1 MVSVE
6 RCGPVRSNVLQ
17 RQPVL
22 ILSGRVRRE
31 GAEDDDSDSNQHCRD
46 QTYGDVA
53 VDVFHKPQ
61 FIRRCRKLSSDK
73 DKMPLPS
80 HRSGSACMP
89 LFRKFDAS
97 FDRTQPVNCVAQ
109 L

>member
-1 MVSVE
+1 VAGWENHLNKPGAICTMVSVE
-6 RCGPVRSNVLQ
+6 RCGPVRSDILQ

-53 VDVFHKPQ
+53 VDAFHK
-61 FIRRCRKLSSDK
+61 
-73 DKMPLPS
+73 
-80 HRSGSACMP
+80 A
-89 LFRKFDAS
+89 
-97 FDRTQPVNCVAQ
+97 
-109 L
+109 